1 MRPLLIL
8 QHHPVETPGVFAEVL
23 EECGMPTHVVRLD
36 LRDPVPSN
44 PRCFSALI
52 VMGGPMGVDE
62 EDHYPWLRDELQL
75 LREAI
80 ALDLPTLGVCL
91 GSQLIAKA
99 AGARV
104 GPGPEKEIGWYSL
117 MLTAEGMR
125 DPLFS
130 RFPATFDAFEWH
142 GDVFD
147 LPPGSV
153 GLVSSARYPTQAFR
167 VGHRVYGLLFHL
179 EVTPTMV
186 RKMVE
191 AFDEE
196 LAGLDDPSRRSAI
209 LADLDRRAA
218 DLNLRARRLF
228 GTFLG
233 LMGGVDLGSSVS

>member
-1 MRPLLIL
+1 
-8 QHHPVETPGVFAEVL
+8 
-23 EECGMPTHVVRLD
+23 
-36 LRDPVPSN
+36 
-44 PRCFSALI
+44 
-52 VMGGPMGVDE
+52 MGVYE
-62 EDHYPWLRDELQL
+62 EDRYPWLRDEHQL
-75 LREAI
+75 LQEAI

-117 MLTAEGMR
+117 MLTPEGKR
-125 DPLFS
+125 DPLFLG
-130 RFPATFDAFEWH
+130 FPSTFDAFEWH

-179 EVTPTMV
+179 EVTASMV

-191 AFDEE
+191 AFGDE
-196 LAGLDDPSRRSAI
+196 LARLDGPPRRNAI
-209 LADLDRRAA
+209 LADLDRRAG
-218 DLNLRARRLF
+218 DLNLGARRFF
-228 GTFLG
+228 GAFLG
-233 LMGGVDLGSSVS
+233 LMGGVDLESSVS